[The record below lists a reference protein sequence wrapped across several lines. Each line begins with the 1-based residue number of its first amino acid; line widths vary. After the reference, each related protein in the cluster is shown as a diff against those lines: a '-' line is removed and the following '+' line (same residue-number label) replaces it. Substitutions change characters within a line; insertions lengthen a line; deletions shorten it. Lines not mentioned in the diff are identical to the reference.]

1 MNFKTLKFMLNK
13 IIANANDICNSY
25 ENKPENQVYIDWY
38 NSTWTYRT
46 VFDELT
52 EVLSCAF
59 NFEPSFSLNESKR
72 LITVTYKDELYTR
85 EDTIKLDNF
94 GEYVLKL
101 YYDFNTNK

>member
-38 NSTWTYRT
+38 NSTWSYIT

-52 EVLSCAF
+52 EVLSCVF
-59 NFEPSFSLNESKR
+59 NFEPSFFLNESER